1 MFISRKHV
9 SLVLIG
15 LLIVTLLFLGA
26 CARKLPDIP
35 FSGARA
41 TYEITHDP
49 SLMIPGQQRWTSTP
63 DGLVETKTE
72 TETPEA
78 FLAEADVNEDDIT
91 QTPVKKDENEPT
103 PTKTPSPTVNR
114 PYISF
119 ADYWKGT
126 WYIWF
131 EDAGRLLEA
140 ELVFEQDGAK
150 MIAKVE
156 MAGHMYGFTLEDNG
170 EGDVYKSFFKGE
182 WQNDIMNQPVT
193 FRLWPQDEKQ
203 AVGCHSEPVKTF
215 CASRDKSTKPNH
227 CFLWI
232 GQ

>member
-9 SLVLIG
+9 LYVLIS
-15 LLIVTLLFLGA
+15 LSLMTLLSLGA

-35 FSGARA
+35 FSGAWA

-49 SLMIPGQQRWTSTP
+49 SLALPIQERWTSTP
-63 DGLVETKTE
+63 ESSAETKTPDSLLEETDSQEEDKTPTPAVKDE
-72 TETPEA
+72 TES
-78 FLAEADVNEDDIT
+78 
-91 QTPVKKDENEPT
+91 T

-119 ADYWKGT
+119 VDYWKGT

-140 ELVFEQDGAK
+140 ELTFEQDGA
-150 MIAKVE
+150 MLVAKVE
-156 MAGHMYGFTLEDNG
+156 MAGHTYGFTLEDNG
-170 EGDVYKSFFKGE
+170 AGNVYEGFYKGE
-182 WQNDIMNQPVT
+182 WQSDLMQNPET
-193 FRLWPQDEKQ
+193 FSLWPQNEIQ
-203 AVGCHSEPVKTF
+203 AAGFHSEPVKTF
-215 CASRDKSTKPNH
+215 CASRDKEKRPDP
-227 CFLWI
+227 CYLWV